1 MSVIANWLY
10 RPENDRIAAQAI
22 GLVLAGALILLYAGL
37 RLTPSKIGA

>member
-1 MSVIANWLY
+1 MDVIANWLY

-22 GLVLAGALILLYAGL
+22 GLILAGAFILLYAGL